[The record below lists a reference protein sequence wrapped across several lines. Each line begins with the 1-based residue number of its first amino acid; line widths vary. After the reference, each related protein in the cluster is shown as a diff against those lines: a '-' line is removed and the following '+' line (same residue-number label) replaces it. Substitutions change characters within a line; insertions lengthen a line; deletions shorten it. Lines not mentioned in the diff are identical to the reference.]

1 MEVLS
6 GHKELREHKELR
18 QYSQVTM
25 VFLVHKEHK
34 GFREHKVRFKDIR
47 EPVVMEVQQVTSVL
61 LGLHREHPDL
71 QVLKGHKE
79 HREHKVE

>member
-18 QYSQVTM
+18 QYSQVMM

-34 GFREHKVRFKDIR
+34 GFREHKVRFKDTR
-47 EPVVMEVQQVTSVL
+47 ELKVPKEPQVTSVL
-61 LGLHREHPDL
+61 MVVPKVL
-71 QVLKGHKE
+71 QE
-79 HREHKVE
+79 